1 MKVMFYTLMIFPYL
15 MVGQTAFSK
24 QLELKYKDKT
34 IHPKC
39 FEKFH
44 SPERITTLRVA
55 RNIEALG
62 DFYIPQPE
70 YKTESLDK
78 CMQSKAPFSVKDDG
92 TVTYKDP
99 DDPRGLAML
108 SYQTLLEIK
117 PKLYLIYTLENGGGS
132 GYFSSVFI
140 FKQNKSQLELVGH
153 AREFGGDRCNGGTS
167 IEEIKDNS
175 ILVTKNLTPVG
186 LVYDA
191 ITDKKLQKKVVSVLN
206 DSAMSC
212 IANKKT
218 YITVKDG
225 KIIPENRGIQD
236 INLENVKDE
245 SSKSQKCFNK
255 QLEKYMSKINS
266 KVLKDKDVAEFVSVF
281 KNKCM
286 K

>member
-1 MKVMFYTLMIFPYL
+1 MKLMFYTLIIFPYL
-15 MVGQTAFSK
+15 IVGQSAFSK
-24 QLELKYKDKT
+24 QLELKYKGKT

-70 YKTESLDK
+70 YKAESLDK
-78 CMQSKAPFSVKDDG
+78 CMQSKATFSVKDDG

-108 SYQTLLEIK
+108 SYQALLEIK
-117 PKLYLIYTLENGGGS
+117 PNLYLIYTLENDGGS

-140 FKQNKSQLELVGH
+140 FKQSKSQLELVGH

-175 ILVTKNLTPVG
+175 ILVAKKLTPVG

-191 ITDKKLQKKVVSVLN
+191 ITDKKIQKKVVSILN

-225 KIIPENRGIQD
+225 KIISENRGVQD
-236 INLENVKDE
+236 INFESVDDE
-245 SSKSQKCFNK
+245 SSKYQKCFNK
-255 QLEKYMSKINS
+255 RLKEYISKNNN
-266 KVLKDKDVAEFVSVF
+266 KALKDKNIAEFVSVF